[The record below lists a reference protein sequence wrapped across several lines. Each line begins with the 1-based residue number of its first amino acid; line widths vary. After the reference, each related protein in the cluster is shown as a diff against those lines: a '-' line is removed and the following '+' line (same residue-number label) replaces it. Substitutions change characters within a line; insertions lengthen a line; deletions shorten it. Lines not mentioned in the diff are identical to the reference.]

1 MPPLLLDTH
10 AALWALADPDRP
22 SPTART
28 LLEDEANDVFAS
40 AVVVWE
46 AAVKLRVGKLRA
58 PEDLPD
64 RLWATG
70 FRPLGVSAAHAWA
83 ARDLPLHHDDPFD
96 RLLVAQAMVE
106 DLPVVSADRHLDAY
120 GVERLW

>member
-10 AALWALADPDRP
+10 AALWAIGDPDRLTA
-22 SPTART
+22 TART

-46 AAVKLRVGKLRA
+46 AAIKVRVGKLRA

-64 RLWATG
+64 CLWATG
-70 FRPLGVSAAHAWA
+70 FRPLSVSPAHAWA
-83 ARDLPLHHDDPFD
+83 VRDLPLHHNDPFD
-96 RLLVAQAMVE
+96 RLLVAQALVE
-106 DLPVVSADRHLDAY
+106 ELPIVSGDRHLDAY
-120 GVERLW
+120 GVERIW